1 VRAYSFTT
9 EDIAEACQ
17 TALGR
22 LIPDLPPEI
31 GKRLVPNRKAKRH
44 GSETRMFEFHVRD
57 RMQPGFLDK
66 HHFGYMVIYD
76 PVCRYHT
83 WFREHGYPCQLLV
96 RFYANRHKIY
106 DKAQEV
112 VSALW
117 DEMLVAE
124 KVLHDFITHQNEQ
137 MIGLFRPFETD
148 GKTDLASKIY
158 HAFLELIPYWHP
170 RYAAAIDAY
179 GHALTREDVSAIIA
193 GRKKFQ
199 PSRPRSLVARPEYSR
214 HIPARLRRAVLQR
227 DEGRCGKCGSLE
239 HPEVDHV
246 IPVARGGLTLEE
258 NLQVLCGAHNRS
270 KGDRE
275 SIRYG
280 HPRA

>member
-1 VRAYSFTT
+1 
-9 EDIAEACQ
+9 
-17 TALGR
+17 
-22 LIPDLPPEI
+22 
-31 GKRLVPNRKAKRH
+31 
-44 GSETRMFEFHVRD
+44 
-57 RMQPGFLDK
+57 MQPTFLDK

-112 VSALW
+112 ISALW
-117 DEMLVAE
+117 EEMLVAE
-124 KVLHDFITHQNEQ
+124 KILYHFIAHQNEQ

-148 GKTDLASKIY
+148 GKADLANKIY

-170 RYAAAIDAY
+170 KYATAIDAY
-179 GHALTREDVSAIIA
+179 GYALTREDVRAIIA

-199 PSRPRSLVARPEYSR
+199 PSRPRSPVARPEYNR
-214 HIPARLRRAVLQR
+214 HIPARLRRTVLER
-227 DEGRCGKCGSLE
+227 DGNRCGKCGSFEKL
-239 HPEVDHV
+239 EVDHV
-246 IPVARGGLTLEE
+246 IPVAKGGLTLEE
-258 NLQVLCGAHNRS
+258 NLQLLCATHNRS

-275 SIRYG
+275 SVRYG
-280 HPRA
+280 RPKA